1 MRVYTE
7 AVQFKADQKLVDFV
21 DRKLGKVEQFF
32 DKIIEARVTLKLENS
47 GQVRDKIAE
56 ARLQVPGEVL
66 FAKASSKTFEASVD
80 TVVQSL
86 KRQIKK
92 HKEKLRKR
100 A

>member
-1 MRVYTE
+1 MKVHTE
-7 AVQFKADQKLVDFV
+7 AVQFKADRKLTDFV
-21 DRKLGKVEQFF
+21 ERKLGKIEQYF
-32 DKIIEARVTLKLENS
+32 DRVIEARVTLKLENS

-66 FAKASSKTFEASVD
+66 FAKATHKTFEGSVD
-80 TVVQSL
+80 SVVQSL

-92 HKEKLRKR
+92 YKEKVRNR

>member
-1 MRVYTE
+1 MRVHTE
-7 AVQFKADQKLVDFV
+7 AVQFKADRKLTDFI
-21 DRKLGKVEQFF
+21 DRKMAKIEQYF
-32 DKIIEARVTLKLENS
+32 DQVIEARVALKLENS

-66 FAKASSKTFEASVD
+66 FAKATHKSFEGAVD
-80 TVVQSL
+80 GVVQSL

-92 HKEKLRKR
+92 YKEKTRGR